1 MRQHENWRKRNCKV
15 YCYKLP
21 RIDLHHKLQLLIQI
35 SCFFGLLSIFV
46 ADFENVLFC
55 WKRYSTKTT
64 VVLILKYLAQQ
75 RNTYSESVAET
86 LKADSRDCASLLT
99 TCCMSKALLK
109 CFLVY
114 FEHVVVYCD
123 VFAVTTSFSMYL
135 LYLLFRAKFAQIFK
149 NTFFEK
155 HLQMSSSLSSLL
167 GWVKVKTIHYLFYK
181 NQ

>member
-1 MRQHENWRKRNCKV
+1 MLQIT
-15 YCYKLP
+15 

-35 SCFFGLLSIFV
+35 PFFFWLSSIFV

>member
-1 MRQHENWRKRNCKV
+1 MLQIT
-15 YCYKLP
+15 
-21 RIDLHHKLQLLIQI
+21 RIDLHHKLQLFIQI
-35 SCFFGLLSIFV
+35 PFFFWLSSIFV

-75 RNTYSESVAET
+75 TNTYSESVAET
-86 LKADSRDCASLLT
+86 LKADSRDCASLVT

>member
-1 MRQHENWRKRNCKV
+1 MLQIT
-15 YCYKLP
+15 

-35 SCFFGLLSIFV
+35 PFLFWLSSIFV

-75 RNTYSESVAET
+75 TNTYSESVAET

-167 GWVKVKTIHYLFYK
+167 GWVKVKTMHYLFYK